1 MSAQDAVKRIQLGTK
16 EPENWIELVKF
27 AAVGASGYVVN
38 LAVFAVLVEVLG
50 VHHILGAIGA
60 FCVAV
65 SNNFLWNRHWTFDAA
80 GGHAGSQAW
89 RFLTVSV
96 VGLGINLV
104 ILALL
109 VDVLEL
115 PEVASQAIAVAI
127 VMPINFVGNRLWTFR
142 PSAR

>member
-1 MSAQDAVKRIQLGTK
+1 MSAQDVFRRIHLGAK

-38 LAVFAVLVEVLG
+38 ISVFAVLVEGLG

-80 GGHAGSQAW
+80 DGHAGAQAW

-96 VGLGINLV
+96 VGLGINIA

-109 VDVLEL
+109 VDVAGL
-115 PEVASQAIAVAI
+115 PEVASQAIAVAV